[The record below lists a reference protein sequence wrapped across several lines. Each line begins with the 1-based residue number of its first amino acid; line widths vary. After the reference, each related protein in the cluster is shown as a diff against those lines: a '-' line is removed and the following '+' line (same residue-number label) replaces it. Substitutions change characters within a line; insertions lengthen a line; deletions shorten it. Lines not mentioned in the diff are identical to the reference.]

1 MKARKFF
8 MFLWW
13 VIIASVPA
21 LAQDKLY
28 PVRGSKDVSVILT
41 PDRSGFVV
49 EKAFEH
55 KLIVAFPTD
64 DNISFIPDTRE
75 QIIVL
80 WLRIQNVSQ
89 RPIQLD
95 IAKFTSA
102 DDEGRIYSGLAPD
115 EAANR
120 IIAAA
125 AGGSIGT
132 KTLRGISL
140 GRVANKPTDEQIRE
154 NIQRYSIHSG
164 EIAAGAVKQ
173 GLIFFERPAQKN
185 FTVRIALGNLWSQ
198 PLVFSTAKQK

>member
-1 MKARKFF
+1 
-8 MFLWW
+8 
-13 VIIASVPA
+13 

-64 DNISFIPDTRE
+64 DNVSFIPDTRE

-102 DDEGRIYSGLAPD
+102 DDEGRMYSGLAPD